1 MLVVEKVFGI
11 EIKDDSKKED
21 LCRKLSECNC
31 FDKENYKINNKIGC
45 GTKCKFFE
53 EKDGRCDLRI
63 YDWLLSE
70 CEAEPVVKYRNA
82 CGSCKHFEEAE
93 ITNKPW
99 RKCPSVYKRGVHAGE
114 NRICYQSLN
123 KCCDYVRK
131 EGADHE
137 NN

>member
-11 EIKDDSKKED
+11 KIKDDSKKED

-31 FDKENYKINNKIGC
+31 FDKENYKVNNKLDC
-45 GTKCKFFE
+45 KTECKF
-53 EKDGRCDLRI
+53 KRTDGGCNPRI

-70 CEAEPVVKYRNA
+70 YGPDEKYSNA
-82 CGSCKHFEEAE
+82 CGSCKYFEQAE

-99 RKCPSVYKRGVHAGE
+99 RKCQSVYKRGVHAGE
-114 NRICYQSLN
+114 NRLCYKSMN

-131 EGADHE
+131 EANHDK